1 MVQYTLLYQDV
12 PIRGLHPLRGKQKC
26 RGRSPLPGTGERCL
40 GDSVKGP
47 PVFPPTIPLKDAK
60 PKSAFE
66 KLLRSLDGYETL
78 FLLS

>member
-12 PIRGLHPLRGKQKC
+12 PIMAGLHPFRGKQEC
-26 RGRSPLPGTGERCL
+26 RGRSPLPGSG
-40 GDSVKGP
+40 VP
-47 PVFPPTIPLKDAK
+47 PVFPSTIPLKDAK